1 MGLGLIEL
9 EGGRDEGDEVG
20 LEVVYVGDVG

>member
-9 EGGRDEGDEVG
+9 EGGRDERDEVG
-20 LEVVYVGDVG
+20 LKVVYVGDVG